1 MKLKQ
6 QTHNVQQPLGPSRRS
21 YRRTQCRAKADVPMC
36 SDDDWVSKCPSG
48 CRLQGLM
55 SKMDADMERKLR
67 KVCKTGMMYEEVAE
81 RSMKAM
87 THVYGHNRRVIVNR
101 YMSDLKFVEQAE
113 RLAKNLTILRDRS
126 SMLSK
131 QLEEMNHQVQK
142 QVQDLYRAEVDIDM
156 KLRTCK
162 GSCRLV
168 TPFDVNHPSFEALQ
182 TDMEQLD
189 KTYRHRKAAAPP
201 QDIQHLKLQPVDL
214 DPVSSSEY
222 KSIPTVQ
229 RELLTQFEDIGQN
242 RVVVEQ
248 QLEEIT
254 ELDAEIIF

>member
-1 MKLKQ
+1 
-6 QTHNVQQPLGPSRRS
+6 
-21 YRRTQCRAKADVPMC
+21 
-36 SDDDWVSKCPSG
+36 
-48 CRLQGLM
+48 M
-55 SKMDADMERKLR
+55 SKMDTEVERKLR
-67 KVCKTGMMYEEVAE
+67 KVCKTGMMYEEMAE

-87 THVYGHNRRVIVNR
+87 THVYSHNRKVIVNR

-126 SMLSK
+126 STLSE
-131 QLEEMNHQVQK
+131 QLEEMNNQVQK
-142 QVQDLYRAEVDIDM
+142 QIQDLYRAEVDIDM
-156 KLRTCK
+156 KLRACK

-168 TPFDVNHPSFEALQ
+168 TPFDVDHPSYEALHN
-182 TDMEQLD
+182 DMEQLD
-189 KTYRHRKAAAPP
+189 KTYRHRKAAVPP

-214 DPVSSSEY
+214 DYVSSPEY

-242 RVVVEQ
+242 RVVLEQ
-248 QLEEIT
+248 LQDEIT